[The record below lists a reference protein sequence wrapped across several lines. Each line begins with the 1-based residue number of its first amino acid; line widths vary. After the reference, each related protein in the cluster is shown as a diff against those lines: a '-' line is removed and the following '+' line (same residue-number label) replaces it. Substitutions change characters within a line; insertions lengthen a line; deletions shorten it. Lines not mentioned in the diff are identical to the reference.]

1 MGCFVYFL
9 FGTAKDITL
18 GPTAIMSTLV
28 AHNATKG
35 RDPARFAC
43 YAVSLSLITG
53 LLQFGLGAFN
63 LGFVVE
69 YISYPVISGFT
80 SAAAITIAVGQ
91 VGTLLCW
98 EYLYLS
104 LLTGPQFAGYRSL
117 WD

>member
-9 FGTAKDITL
+9 FGTAKDITI

-28 AHNATKG
+28 AHTATKG
-35 RDPARFAC
+35 LDPVLI
-43 YAVSLSLITG
+43 AVALSIITG
-53 LLQFGLGAFN
+53 LVQFALGAFN

-91 VGTLLCW
+91 VGMF
-98 EYLYLS
+98 YFVNNLYPYES
-104 LLTGPQFAGYRSL
+104 
-117 WD
+117 